1 MDLSINTKFNHN
13 INFKAARIN
22 MVSIADNHGDLL
34 AMPQLMKAI
43 QNNKRDIFSQSM
55 EKSAVSLLA
64 IAGDF
69 FMNPLKRGFFTN
81 PSFNNGD
88 IQYNF
93 LTKLIF
99 TAKNASGS
107 RKKFETLYTPG
118 NHCFD
123 GGDEWLYKKLN
134 RAPMTTIMSN
144 VDKEAS
150 PLFNKL
156 IENNDNKNIV
166 TQHIVEVADSKKP
179 ELINKVLFLGV
190 TIPSMDYFVPGLM
203 KGTKFIDNSS
213 KNDASLRKTD
223 LKETVKVIKHYVNKF
238 KKENP
243 NGAVVLLS
251 HTGNRISML
260 FADKIPKINLI
271 LNGHDHKETE
281 ILRGNTLILS
291 HGQGS
296 KFFHSVKMFFND
308 KGIFQEIKCHKYETD
323 KYDPI
328 ARKDKKLQEFLQAN
342 IGKDLI
348 PIVTFKNSSGATEEM
363 LLDDS
368 IRYDNN
374 ILANYVTSAIKR
386 PIREVYPDVAAVG
399 IPGSTFRSGLKSNE
413 RRHTFNNLDLLKMFD
428 GVSENFSQVMIGKIT
443 GQELADLV
451 IENVKNNLKSKT
463 RNVIIQWSD
472 IQVDRTL
479 IKKIKDGKSKA
490 KYTDAIM
497 IRNQKKRKFE
507 PIILEKEY
515 TVVLPDKYL
524 KKESKNITVPAKI
537 RNKFK
542 DTNETFD
549 SLFRKY
555 LEMINY
561 KVQITDKTREKRI
574 L

>member
-1 MDLSINTKFNHN
+1 MNLTVDTKFNN
-13 INFKAARIN
+13 NFKAARIN

-34 AMPQLMKAI
+34 ALPQLIKAV
-43 QNNKRDIFSQSM
+43 QSNKRDIFSQSM
-55 EKSAVSLLA
+55 EKSAVSILA

-69 FMNPLKRGFFTN
+69 FMNPLKRGFITN
-81 PSFNNGD
+81 PSLSNGD

-93 LTKLIF
+93 LNKLIYSV
-99 TAKNASGS
+99 KNASGT
-107 RKKFETLYTPG
+107 RKRFETLYTPG

-123 GGDEWLYKKLN
+123 GGDEWLYKKLK

-144 VDKEAS
+144 VDEAKS
-150 PLFNKL
+150 PLFNEL
-156 IENNDNKNIV
+156 VNNNDNHNVV
-166 TQHIVEVADSKKP
+166 TQHVVEVPDSKKP
-179 ELINKVLFLGV
+179 ELLNKVLFLGV

-203 KGTKFIDNSS
+203 KGTKFIENSNR
-213 KNDASLRKTD
+213 NDASLRKKD
-223 LKETVKVIKHYVNKF
+223 LKETIRTIKQYVNKF
-238 KKENP
+238 KKQNP

-251 HTGNRISML
+251 HTGNRISMM

-296 KFFHSVKMFFND
+296 KFFHNVKMFFND
-308 KGIFQEIKCHKYETD
+308 KGIFQEIKCQKYETD
-323 KYDPI
+323 RYDPI

-342 IGKDLI
+342 IGKDLV
-348 PIVTFKNSSGATEEM
+348 PIVTFKDSSGATEEM

-386 PIREVYPDVAAVG
+386 PIREVYPNVSAVG

-428 GVSENFSQVMIGKIT
+428 GVSDSFSQVMIGKVT
-443 GQELADLV
+443 GQELFDL
-451 IENVKNNLKSKT
+451 ILENVKNNIKSKT

-472 IQVDRTL
+472 IQVNRSL
-479 IKKIKDGKSKA
+479 IKDIKDGKSKA

-497 IRNQKKRKFE
+497 IRNQNKRKFE
-507 PIILEKEY
+507 QINMEKEY
-515 TVVLPDKYL
+515 TIVLPDKYL
-524 KKESKNITVPAKI
+524 KKESKNITVPAQI
-537 RNKFK
+537 RHKFT
-542 DTNETFD
+542 DINETFD
-549 SLFRKY
+549 TLFRKY
-555 LEMINY
+555 LEMIDY
-561 KVQITDKTREKRI
+561 KVRITDKTREQRI

>member
-1 MDLSINTKFNHN
+1 MNLTVDTKFNN
-13 INFKAARIN
+13 NFKAARIN

-34 AMPQLMKAI
+34 ALPQLIKAV
-43 QNNKRDIFSQSM
+43 QCNKRDIFSQSM
-55 EKSAVSLLA
+55 EKSAVSILA

-69 FMNPLKRGFFTN
+69 FMNPLKRGFITN
-81 PSFNNGD
+81 PSLSNGD

-93 LTKLIF
+93 LNKLIYS
-99 TAKNASGS
+99 AKNASGT
-107 RKKFETLYTPG
+107 RKRFETLYTPG

-123 GGDEWLYKKLN
+123 GGDEWLYKKLK

-144 VDKEAS
+144 VDEEKS
-150 PLFNKL
+150 PLFNEL
-156 IENNDNKNIV
+156 MNNNENHNVV
-166 TQHIVEVADSKKP
+166 TQHVVEVPDSKKP
-179 ELINKVLFLGV
+179 ELLNKVLFLGV

-203 KGTKFIDNSS
+203 KGTKFIENSNR
-213 KNDASLRKTD
+213 NDASLRKKD
-223 LKETVKVIKHYVNKF
+223 LKETIRTIKQYVNKF
-238 KKENP
+238 KKQNP

-251 HTGNRISML
+251 HTGNRISMM

-296 KFFHSVKMFFND
+296 KFFRNVKMFFND
-308 KGIFQEIKCHKYETD
+308 KGIFQEIKCQKYETD
-323 KYDPI
+323 RYDPI

-342 IGKDLI
+342 IGKDLV
-348 PIVTFKNSSGATEEM
+348 PIVTFKDSSGATEEM

-386 PIREVYPDVAAVG
+386 PIREVYPDVSAVG

-428 GVSENFSQVMIGKIT
+428 GVSDSFSQVMIGKVT
-443 GQELADLV
+443 GQELFDL
-451 IENVKNNLKSKT
+451 ILENVKNNIKSKT

-472 IQVDRTL
+472 IQVNRSL
-479 IKKIKDGKSKA
+479 IKDIKDGKSKA

-497 IRNQKKRKFE
+497 IRNQNKRKFE
-507 PIILEKEY
+507 PINMEKEY
-515 TVVLPDKYL
+515 TIVLPDKYL
-524 KKESKNITVPAKI
+524 KKESKNITVPAQI
-537 RNKFK
+537 RHKFT
-542 DTNETFD
+542 DINETFD
-549 SLFRKY
+549 TLFRKY
-555 LEMINY
+555 LEMIDY
-561 KVQITDKTREKRI
+561 KVRITDKTREQRI